1 MAPSTSAQER
11 IHQAALRLFA
21 ERGVTQ
27 VNVKELALAAGVA
40 RGTIY
45 AHVSEPER
53 LFEDVAGQLAA
64 EMNERVALSFQG
76 VVDPAHR
83 LANGIRFYV
92 RRAHEEPDWG
102 RFINRFAFA
111 NPSMQQM
118 WNGQPVQDLMNG
130 VLEGRY
136 RFQTAQLPSV
146 VGLVAGGV
154 LACMGCVLIWGKAL
168 LLGEPPLARANPTGR
183 SSCLCSPAVR
193 AVLRAGCARRRW
205 CSILVLG
212 FAVRSRSAAGCG
224 CGGRW
229 DLEAARA
236 GKGGLFRCSRRVGR
250 GRCGCRLRCR
260 RRLRC

>member
-154 LACMGCVLIWGKAL
+154 LGAILLVLEGHQTWRAAGSDTAELVLIAL
-168 LLGEPPLARANPTGR
+168 GIHPYEAKSLATHE
-183 SSCLCSPAVR
+183 LPA
-193 AVLRAGCARRRW
+193 LPD
-205 CSILVLG
+205 
-212 FAVRSRSAAGCG
+212 RSAP
-224 CGGRW
+224 
-229 DLEAARA
+229 
-236 GKGGLFRCSRRVGR
+236 
-250 GRCGCRLRCR
+250 
-260 RRLRC
+260 

>member
-111 NPSMQQM
+111 NPAMQQM

-154 LACMGCVLIWGKAL
+154 LGAILLVLEGHQTWRAAGSDTAELVLIAL
-168 LLGEPPLARANPTGR
+168 GIHPYEAKSLATHE
-183 SSCLCSPAVR
+183 LPA
-193 AVLRAGCARRRW
+193 LPD
-205 CSILVLG
+205 
-212 FAVRSRSAAGCG
+212 RSAP
-224 CGGRW
+224 
-229 DLEAARA
+229 
-236 GKGGLFRCSRRVGR
+236 
-250 GRCGCRLRCR
+250 
-260 RRLRC
+260 

>member
-111 NPSMQQM
+111 NPAMQQM

-154 LACMGCVLIWGKAL
+154 LGAILLVLEGHQTWRVAGSDTAELVLIAL
-168 LLGEPPLARANPTGR
+168 GIHPYEAKSLATHE
-183 SSCLCSPAVR
+183 LPA
-193 AVLRAGCARRRW
+193 LPD
-205 CSILVLG
+205 
-212 FAVRSRSAAGCG
+212 RSAP
-224 CGGRW
+224 
-229 DLEAARA
+229 
-236 GKGGLFRCSRRVGR
+236 
-250 GRCGCRLRCR
+250 
-260 RRLRC
+260 

>member
-11 IHQAALRLFA
+11 IHQAALRFFA

-27 VNVKELALAAGVA
+27 VNVKELAQAAGVA

-45 AHVSEPER
+45 AHVREPEG
-53 LFEDVAGQLAA
+53 LFEAVAGQLAA

-76 VVDPAHR
+76 LVDPAHR

-102 RFINRFAFA
+102 RFINRFGFA
-111 NPSMQQM
+111 NPSLQQM

-146 VGLVAGGV
+146 VGLVAGAV
-154 LACMGCVLIWGKAL
+154 LGAILVVLEGHQTWRAAGSDTAELVLIAL
-168 LLGEPPLARANPTGR
+168 GVHPYEAKSLATQE
-183 SSCLCSPAVR
+183 LPA
-193 AVLRAGCARRRW
+193 LPD
-205 CSILVLG
+205 
-212 FAVRSRSAAGCG
+212 RSRP
-224 CGGRW
+224 
-229 DLEAARA
+229 
-236 GKGGLFRCSRRVGR
+236 
-250 GRCGCRLRCR
+250 
-260 RRLRC
+260 

>member
-53 LFEDVAGQLAA
+53 LFEDVTGQLAA

-154 LACMGCVLIWGKAL
+154 LGAILLVLEGHQTWRAAGSDTAELVLIAL
-168 LLGEPPLARANPTGR
+168 GIHPYEAKSLATHE
-183 SSCLCSPAVR
+183 LPA
-193 AVLRAGCARRRW
+193 LPD
-205 CSILVLG
+205 
-212 FAVRSRSAAGCG
+212 RSAP
-224 CGGRW
+224 
-229 DLEAARA
+229 
-236 GKGGLFRCSRRVGR
+236 
-250 GRCGCRLRCR
+250 
-260 RRLRC
+260 